1 MCKYCIRRDLSFFP
15 CHPFRLFQRKKELDC
30 KIDNLD
36 GAQNGEASKKSHR
49 APYKTKPAFRGE
61 LYAPQDLVVGVCV
74 EIDLDQLKWRVF
86 QSHWRDVLAFV
97 VERFSKVIDEI
108 LHKLPL
114 EPLVLFQQFD
124 QLLLVLHVLRCHLC
138 QTFVHELNISVETLV
153 ERYTEKELRMSMFY
167 IYMVLLFG
175 YLRRRTHN

>member
-36 GAQNGEASKKSHR
+36 GAQNGEAGKESHR
-49 APYKTKPAFRGE
+49 APYKAKPAFRSE
-61 LYAPQDLVVGVCV
+61 LYASQDLVVGVRA

-97 VERFSKVIDEI
+97 VERFSKVIDKI

-114 EPLVLFQQFD
+114 EPLVLF
-124 QLLLVLHVLRCHLC
+124 
-138 QTFVHELNISVETLV
+138 
-153 ERYTEKELRMSMFY
+153 
-167 IYMVLLFG
+167 
-175 YLRRRTHN
+175 